1 MPFIF
6 YPLLLQEQY
15 VLVHKAVSSLFEQQL
30 RVIDSHT
37 YENLDEDG
45 EPLILKE
52 LHQQVC

>member
-1 MPFIF
+1 M
-6 YPLLLQEQY
+6 
-15 VLVHKAVSSLFEQQL
+15 LVHKAVSSLFEQQL

-52 LHQQVC
+52 LHHQV